1 MAQDQSM
8 KTMKLY
14 DQVERILNELHHLG
28 IDEDAPL
35 SVEDLTPFD
44 QYHYH
49 GTEAV
54 DEAARLLGA
63 TEQTEILEIGSGIGG
78 PARHMAHAAKCKVT
92 AVELQPDLS
101 TLAEQ
106 LTGRCGLSGQ
116 VEHVCGNVLDQPLGP
131 RTFDAIMSFLVFL
144 HIPARA
150 ELFSVCRSS
159 LKPGGSMV
167 IEDYVKLK
175 EPSAQQAED
184 LKVKVQCPYV
194 PDMETYRQ
202 DLLNAGFV
210 SVEMEDMSASWTA
223 FTGERLAAYKAR
235 REHNVKVNGE
245 ELTDGLQDFYAT
257 TAGLFADGV
266 IGGVRI
272 LARRD

>member
-8 KTMKLY
+8 KTMRLY

-49 GTEAV
+49 GTDAV
-54 DEAARLLGA
+54 DEAARMLGVA
-63 TEQTEILEIGSGIGG
+63 PATEILEIGSGIGG
-78 PARHMAHAAKCKVT
+78 PARYMAHATGCKVT

-101 TLAEQ
+101 ALSEQ
-106 LTGRCGLSGQ
+106 LTGRCGLAER
-116 VEHVCGNVLDQPLGP
+116 VEHVCANVLDKPLEG

-150 ELFSVCRSS
+150 ELFSVCHSA
-159 LKPGGSMV
+159 LKPGASMV
-167 IEDYVKLK
+167 IEDFIKLK
-175 EPSAQQAED
+175 EPSDKQAED
-184 LKVKVQCPYV
+184 LRVKVQCPYV
-194 PDMETYRQ
+194 PDMATYRR
-202 DLLNAGFV
+202 DLEDAGFV
-210 SVEMEDMSASWTA
+210 SVELEDMSASWTA
-223 FTGERLAAYKAR
+223 FTAERLAAYEAR

-245 ELTDGLQDFYAT
+245 DLTNGLHDFYAT
-257 TAGLFADGV
+257 TAGLFAAGV
-266 IGGVRI
+266 IGGARI
-272 LARRD
+272 LARRG

>member
-1 MAQDQSM
+1 MAQKSSM
-8 KTMKLY
+8 KAMRLY
-14 DQVERILNELHHLG
+14 DQVERILNELHHQG

-49 GTEAV
+49 GTDAV
-54 DEAARLLGA
+54 DEAAGLLGVG
-63 TEQTEILEIGSGIGG
+63 EQSQILEIGSGIGG
-78 PARHMAHAAKCKVT
+78 PARYMASTTGSKVT

-101 TLAEQ
+101 TLSKD
-106 LTGRCGLSGQ
+106 LTERCGLGDR
-116 VEHVCGNVLDQPLGP
+116 VEHICANVLDNPLEG
-131 RTFDAIMSFLVFL
+131 RTFDAIVSFLVFL

-150 ELFSVCRSS
+150 ELFSVCHSL
-159 LKPGGSMV
+159 LKPGGAMV
-167 IEDYVKLK
+167 IEDYIKLR
-175 EPSAQQAED
+175 EPNEEQAEALRD
-184 LKVKVQCPYV
+184 KVQCPYV

-202 DLLNAGFV
+202 DLLDAGFI
-210 SVEMEDMSASWTA
+210 SVEIEDMSAAWTQ

-235 REHNVKVNGE
+235 REHNVLVNGE
-245 ELTDGLQDFYAT
+245 DLTDGLQDFYAT

-272 LARRD
+272 LARRN

>member
-8 KTMKLY
+8 KTMRLY

-54 DEAARLLGA
+54 DEAARLIGA
-63 TEQTEILEIGSGIGG
+63 TPQTEILEIGSGIGG
-78 PARHMAHAAKCKVT
+78 PARHMAHATNCKVT

-106 LTGRCGLSGQ
+106 LTNRCGLAGQ
-116 VEHVCGNVLDQPLGP
+116 VEHVCGNALDKPLGD

-150 ELFSVCRSS
+150 ELFSVCHSA
-159 LKPGGSMV
+159 LKPGGSIV
-167 IEDYVKLK
+167 IEDYIKLK
-175 EPSAQQAED
+175 EPSDKQAED

-202 DLLNAGFV
+202 HLLDAGFV

-223 FTGERLAAYKAR
+223 FTGERLAAYEAR

-245 ELTDGLQDFYAT
+245 DLTDGLQDFYAT

>member
-8 KTMKLY
+8 KTMRLY

-28 IDEDAPL
+28 IDEESPL
-35 SVEDLTPFD
+35 NVEDLTPFD

-49 GTEAV
+49 GTAAV
-54 DEAARLLGA
+54 DQAARMLGA
-63 TEQTEILEIGSGIGG
+63 TADTQILEIGSGIGG
-78 PARHMAHAAKCKVT
+78 PARHMAHVTGCRVT

-101 TLAEQ
+101 ALSEQ
-106 LTGRCGLSGQ
+106 LTSRCGLSGQ
-116 VEHVCGNVLDQPLGP
+116 IDHVCANVLDRPLEG

-159 LKPGGSMV
+159 LKPGGSMI
-167 IEDYVKLK
+167 IEDYIKLK
-175 EPSAQQAED
+175 EPTAEQADD
-184 LKVKVQCPYV
+184 LRVKVQCPY
-194 PDMETYRQ
+194 TYRK
-202 DLLNAGFV
+202 DLEEAGFG

-223 FTGERLAAYKAR
+223 FTAERLAAYKAR
-235 REHNVKVNGE
+235 RDHNVKVNGAD
-245 ELTDGLQDFYAT
+245 LTDGLQDFYAT
-257 TAGLFADGV
+257 TAGLFGAGV

>member
-1 MAQDQSM
+1 MAQDRSM
-8 KTMKLY
+8 KTMRLY

-28 IDEDAPL
+28 IDEEAPL

-49 GTEAV
+49 GTQAV

-63 TEQTEILEIGSGIGG
+63 TAQTEILEIGSGIGG
-78 PARHMAHAAKCKVT
+78 PARHMAHATGCKVT

-101 TLAEQ
+101 TLSEQ
-106 LTGRCGLSGQ
+106 LTARCGLAER
-116 VEHVCGNVLDQPLGP
+116 VEHVCGNVLDRPLGG

-159 LKPGGSMV
+159 LRPGGTMV
-167 IEDYVKLK
+167 IEDYIKLK
-175 EPSAQQAED
+175 EPSARQAED

-194 PDMETYRQ
+194 PDMETYRR
-202 DLLNAGFV
+202 DLEEAGFV
-210 SVEMEDMSASWTA
+210 SVEIEDMSSSWTA
-223 FTGERLAAYKAR
+223 FTGERLAAYEAR

-245 ELTDGLQDFYAT
+245 DLTNGLHDFYAT
-257 TAGLFADGV
+257 TAGLFATGV
-266 IGGVRI
+266 IGGARI

>member
-1 MAQDQSM
+1 MAQDKSM
-8 KTMKLY
+8 KTMRLY

-28 IDEDAPL
+28 IDEESPL
-35 SVEDLTPFD
+35 NVEDLTPFD

-49 GTEAV
+49 GTAAV
-54 DEAARLLGA
+54 DQAARMLGA
-63 TEQTEILEIGSGIGG
+63 TADTQILEIGSGIGG
-78 PARHMAHAAKCKVT
+78 PARHMAHVTGCRVT

-101 TLAEQ
+101 ALSEQ
-106 LTGRCGLSGQ
+106 LTSRCGLSGQ
-116 VEHVCGNVLDQPLGP
+116 IDHVCANVLDRPLEG

-159 LKPGGSMV
+159 LKPGGSMI
-167 IEDYVKLK
+167 IEDYIKLK
-175 EPSAQQAED
+175 EPTAEQADD
-184 LKVKVQCPYV
+184 LRVKVQCPYV
-194 PDMETYRQ
+194 PDMDTYRK
-202 DLLNAGFV
+202 DLEEAGFG

-223 FTGERLAAYKAR
+223 FTAERLAAYKAR
-235 REHNVKVNGE
+235 RDHNVKVNGAD
-245 ELTDGLQDFYAT
+245 LTDGLQDFYAT
-257 TAGLFADGV
+257 TAGLFGAGV

>member
-1 MAQDQSM
+1 MAQKQSM
-8 KTMKLY
+8 KTMRLY

-28 IDEDAPL
+28 IDEDSPL

-49 GTEAV
+49 GTAAV

-63 TEQTEILEIGSGIGG
+63 TGETQILEIGSGIGG
-78 PARHMAHAAKCKVT
+78 PARHMAHATGCKVT

-101 TLAEQ
+101 ALSEQ
-106 LTGRCGLSGQ
+106 LTARCGLAGQ
-116 VEHVCGNVLDQPLGP
+116 IDHVCANVLDRPLEGC
-131 RTFDAIMSFLVFL
+131 TFDAIMSFLVFL

-150 ELFSVCRSS
+150 ELFDVCRSS
-159 LKPGGSMV
+159 LNPGGSMI
-167 IEDYVKLK
+167 IEDYIKLK
-175 EPSAQQAED
+175 EPNARQAED

-202 DLLNAGFV
+202 DLEKAGFT
-210 SVEMEDMSASWTA
+210 SVEMEDMSSSWTA
-223 FTGERLAAYKAR
+223 FTAERLAAYEAR
-235 REHNVKVNGE
+235 RDHNVKVNGE
-245 ELTDGLQDFYAT
+245 DLTNGLQDFYAT
-257 TAGLFADGV
+257 TAGLFGSGV